1 MTTTGRVEGADGLP
15 EQAKIVLDPDLC
27 AGHGRCYLLV
37 PELFGE
43 DEVGHSEVLG
53 DGVVE
58 GERLERARLAAANCP
73 ERAISLQ
80 DL

>member
-1 MTTTGRVEGADGLP
+1 MTTAGRVEGVDGLM

-43 DEVGHSEVLG
+43 DEVGHSEVL
-53 DGVVE
+53 DAGVVA

-73 ERAISLQ
+73 ERAISLEE
-80 DL
+80 L

>member
-1 MTTTGRVEGADGLP
+1 MMER
-15 EQAKIVLDPDLC
+15 AKIVLDSDLC

-43 DEVGHSEVLG
+43 DEVGHSEVL
-53 DGVVE
+53 DEGVVE

-73 ERAISLQ
+73 ERAISLE